1 LPATEQEADARPRPK
16 GRIAVAA
23 LLLLAAIALGV
34 YGLDQLTKFL
44 ITSRLAENDV
54 VPLLGPVL
62 QLHYVSNSGA
72 AFSFATGFTW
82 IFSIVAVGVVVVIVW
97 FARRIKS
104 LAWATMFG
112 LVLGGA
118 IGNLN
123 DRLFRPPGFGVGH
136 VIDFISIY
144 GFPAIFNVA
153 DVAITT
159 AMALFILLSL
169 RGVGLDGSR
178 AVIRKPVAAESTSAS
193 ETSDAS
199 APETSDREG

>member
-1 LPATEQEADARPRPK
+1 LPATEPDARPRPK

-23 LLLLAAIALGV
+23 LLLLAVIALGV
-34 YGLDQLTKFL
+34 YGLDQVTKFL
-44 ITSRLAENDV
+44 VTSNLAENDV

-82 IFSIVAVGVVVVIVW
+82 VFSIVAVGVVVVIIW

-118 IGNLN
+118 IGNLS

-153 DVAITT
+153 DVAITA

-178 AVIRKPVAAESTSAS
+178 AVIRKPA
-193 ETSDAS
+193 AS
-199 APETSDREG
+199 APAQADDPSRTPDRED